1 MSVTIDL
8 GRASAERGIP
18 TRKQFRLWAEAALAG
33 IGDDSARRMLSIRI
47 VDTEESAALNGQ
59 YRHKQGPTNILSFP
73 VPAESQQAGL
83 LGDLAI
89 CAPVVT
95 REATEQHK
103 PLPHHW
109 AHLVV
114 HGVLHLLGYDH
125 EKPRDAKT
133 METLE
138 IRILAGL
145 GIQDPYSL

>member
-8 GRASAERGIP
+8 GKASTERGIP
-18 TRKQFRLWAEAALAG
+18 PKKQFRFWAEAALAG
-33 IGDDSARRMLSIRI
+33 IDDSARRMLSIRI
-47 VDTEESAALNGQ
+47 VDAEESAALNSQ

-73 VPAESQQAGL
+73 VPMESQQAGL

-95 REATEQHK
+95 REAAEQQK
-103 PLPHHW
+103 PLQHHW

-125 EKPRDAKT
+125 EKPKDAKI

-145 GIQDPYSL
+145 GIKDPYSI